1 MDRFDKAPDRYW
13 HCRISRKGDRWAKM
27 SRDMTKQDLLEKI
40 VQPWREQ
47 RPFFVGSTLI
57 REHSSIESA
66 KIVRTSKK
74 SAYYVERAH
83 ARNDLGFAMAD
94 FREGED
100 FTHEL
105 LTPALSQTEPSAQSP
120 KQPSTDVSLL
130 LQLCARLPLAAK
142 PLARRRKGKG
152 SLKIGDEYDAQ
163 DLLQAIIRAYF
174 QHAISEEPIKKLAN
188 TKSTRAD
195 LAIEALG
202 TIIELKYV
210 RDPNDQSR
218 IVDELALDLL
228 YYEQWEHLRTFVYLI
243 YNASNLSDPE
253 ALDGLSGVRMKG
265 DRKYDVHIVRA

>member
-1 MDRFDKAPDRYW
+1 MNRFDTAPDRYW
-13 HCRISRKGDRWAKM
+13 HCRISRKGDRWAKT

-47 RPFFVGSTLI
+47 RPFFIGSTLI
-57 REHSSIESA
+57 REHASIESA
-66 KIVRTSKK
+66 TIVRTSRK
-74 SAYYVERAH
+74 SAYYVERAQ
-83 ARNDLGFAMAD
+83 ARHDLAFAMAD

-105 LTPALSQTEPSAQSP
+105 LTSALSAQSL

-142 PLARRRKGKG
+142 PLAKRRKGKG
-152 SLKIGDEYDAQ
+152 SLKITDEYDAQ
-163 DLLQAIIRAYF
+163 DLLQAIVRAYF
-174 QHAISEEPIKKLAN
+174 QHTISEEPIRKLAN

-210 RDPNDQSR
+210 RDPNDQAR

-228 YYEQWEHLRTFVYLI
+228 YYEQWEHLKTFIYLI

-253 ALDGLSGVRMKG
+253 ALDGLSGVRMRG
-265 DRKYDVHIVRA
+265 DRRYDVHIVRA